1 MFAPALPRAYA
12 TPTVQAANTILSNA
26 RLAARDEFV
35 ATLDVLET
43 PTCTELALAL
53 AEVVELLNRGDCTA
67 EAAVY
72 VEDTLPM
79 GYVKTDADADAVE
92 QAMSMQ
98 LHYRV
103 AQRPA
108 ISQVRTIV
116 MVTHRLTNMHIE
128 VSCPSLSAPNE
139 ADPHAY

>member
-12 TPTVQAANTILSNA
+12 TPTVQAANAILSNA

-35 ATLDVLET
+35 STLDVLET

-67 EAAVY
+67 EATVY
-72 VEDTLPM
+72 VEDTRPM

-103 AQRPA
+103 HQRPA
-108 ISQVRTIV
+108 ISQHRTTV
-116 MVTHRLTNMHIE
+116 TVTHRLTGMRID
-128 VSCPSLSAPNE
+128 VSCPALSTPNE

>member
-35 ATLDVLET
+35 ATLDALES
-43 PTCTELALAL
+43 PACTELALAL
-53 AEVVELLNRGDCTA
+53 AEVVELLNRSECTA
-67 EAAVY
+67 EATVY
-72 VEDTLPM
+72 VEDTAAS
-79 GYVKTDADADAVE
+79 GYITTDADADAVE

-103 AQRPA
+103 HQRPG
-108 ISQVRTIV
+108 ISQHRTIV
-116 MVTHRLTNMHIE
+116 AITHRLSGLRIE
-128 VSCPSLSAPNE
+128 ISCPALSAPTE
-139 ADPHAY
+139 ADHHAC